1 VAYSAQPF
9 HLVGLNALLCGDQ
22 SHPGARGFVEGNVM
36 SGGWPMKKER
46 ELIKLARNKHS
57 AEQIANKL
65 ETPLPQIFKVARRL
79 GVDLG
84 PQPPKLDRWLGPRAK

>member
-1 VAYSAQPF
+1 
-9 HLVGLNALLCGDQ
+9 
-22 SHPGARGFVEGNVM
+22 M

-84 PQPPKLDRWLGPRAK
+84 PQPLKLDRRLGPRAK